1 MIGDF
6 QRLASKQG
14 EEFHHECIRA
24 LLNAGFRIESQ
35 KFKVEAVGIELDAV
49 TVNRD
54 GVLMP
59 WEFKGSW
66 NGTRPG
72 LHRTDTLKKAI
83 ANGYMLTRWSD
94 HDVYT
99 PLLVMTSHVPWLND
113 GSCKAMYLAT
123 ERTIVL
129 DFVDS
134 RDYKRLGWL
143 YRATADEL
151 FEMQFS
157 ARPLGG

>member
-1 MIGDF
+1 MLKDRNF
-6 QRLASKQG
+6 QGLASSQG
-14 EEFHHECIRA
+14 SEFHSECIRA
-24 LLNAGFRIESQ
+24 LLNAGFKIEAQRYRID
-35 KFKVEAVGIELDAV
+35 AVGIELDAV
-49 TVNRD
+49 TTNRD

-83 ANGYMLTRWSD
+83 ANGYMLTRWAD

-99 PLLVMTSHVPWLND
+99 PLLVMTSHGPWLTD
-113 GSCKAMYLAT
+113 GSCLAMYQAT

-143 YRATADEL
+143 YRATVDEL
-151 FEMQFS
+151 CELQFS
-157 ARPLGG
+157 PR